1 MYLNVI
7 KSIYD
12 QPTTNIIFKWW
23 KAESILLN
31 SGIRQRSLLST
42 LLLNI
47 VLEVL
52 ASSIKEI
59 KGNQIGSKELK
70 WSLYA
75 YNIPCVENPNVSTQ
89 KTIRTNNEVSKVA
102 GKRLTYINQF
112 HFSILTMKY
121 QKEGVPTVVQRV
133 KITTSIH

>member
-1 MYLNVI
+1 M
-7 KSIYD
+7 
-12 QPTTNIIFKWW
+12 
-23 KAESILLN
+23 
-31 SGIRQRSLLST
+31 
-42 LLLNI
+42 
-47 VLEVL
+47 EVL

-59 KGNQIGSKELK
+59 KCNQIGSKELK

-75 YNIPCVENPNVSTQ
+75 YNMIPCVENPNVSTQ

-102 GKRLTYINQF
+102 GKILTYINQF